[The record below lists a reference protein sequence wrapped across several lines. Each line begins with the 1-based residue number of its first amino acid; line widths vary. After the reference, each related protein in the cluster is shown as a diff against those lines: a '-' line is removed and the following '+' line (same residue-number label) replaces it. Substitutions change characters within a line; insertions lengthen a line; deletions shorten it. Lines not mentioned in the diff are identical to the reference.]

1 MLSSHL
7 IKLNLHVF
15 PLFKNV
21 YLYLS
26 EENKSSLS
34 GIDIT
39 LLKREVADHVRKA
52 VWSFVELDSRAKTTA
67 LLTIKFSSS
76 ISHSVLSEWN
86 TTQP

>member
-1 MLSSHL
+1 M
-7 IKLNLHVF
+7 
-15 PLFKNV
+15 
-21 YLYLS
+21 S

-34 GIDIT
+34 GIVIR
-39 LLKREVADHVRKA
+39 LLKRELADHVCKA
-52 VWSFVELDSRAKTTA
+52 VWSFVELDSRAKKTA

>member
-1 MLSSHL
+1 LSNHFR
-7 IKLNLHVF
+7 KLNLHVF

-21 YLYLS
+21 NLYMS

-34 GIDIT
+34 GIVIR
-39 LLKREVADHVRKA
+39 LLKRELADHVCKA

>member
-1 MLSSHL
+1 M
-7 IKLNLHVF
+7 
-15 PLFKNV
+15 
-21 YLYLS
+21 S

-34 GIDIT
+34 GIVIR
-39 LLKREVADHVRKA
+39 LLKRELANHVCKA
-52 VWSFVELDSRAKTTA
+52 ISSFVELDSRAKTTA